1 MSKLNRLKF
10 TSYLGAIGGFTFAAT
25 VINPNF
31 IKRRSWYMRKIAIAA
46 WGSIGYNFGRRYYQD
61 HITST
66 MLRMNDYFPL
76 EVKRALQDK
85 DFRHLGLFNP
95 EEEQRNGR

>member
-31 IKRRSWYMRKIAIAA
+31 IKRRSWYMRKMQLFA
-46 WGSIGYNFGRRYYQD
+46 WALIGYNLGNKYYQD
-61 HITST
+61 HVTFTI
-66 MLRMNDYFPL
+66 LKMNDYFPM
-76 EVKRALQDK
+76 EVKRALRD
-85 DFRHLGLFNP
+85 
-95 EEEQRNGR
+95 